1 MDYIQRVDNPVYCE
15 GVMDLFEAIK
25 NRRSIRR
32 FEDRPVPEELI
43 RKIVEAGQWAPSAC
57 NRQDWKFIVVERAE
71 VKEKILRETTA
82 HFVGR
87 APLLIFVV
95 YSNRTDNLE
104 YNDHLLSAAMAAQN
118 MQLAAHALGLG
129 ACCVNNLPIKSRLRK
144 ILNIPRS
151 YEPVALLCMGYPKAI
166 PKPMK
171 RKENLDSILCRDI
184 FSFKNDQPVFDLKLN
199 IKRLVRFIYYRVP
212 ASIKKLLD
220 PIARKFEKKF

>member
-1 MDYIQRVDNPVYCE
+1 MDV
-15 GVMDLFEAIK
+15 FEAIK

-32 FEDRPVPEELI
+32 FEDRPVPEELV

-57 NRQDWKFIVVERAE
+57 NRQAWKFIIVDSRE
-71 VKEKILRETTA
+71 VKNRILKETTA
-82 HFVGR
+82 YFVGK

-104 YNDHLLSAAMAAQN
+104 YKDHLLSAAMAVQN

-129 ACCVNNLPIKSRLRK
+129 ACCINNLPVKSRLRK

-151 YEPVALLCMGYPKAI
+151 YDPVALLCMGYPKTV

-171 RKENLDSILCRDI
+171 RKEDLDGILCRNG
-184 FSFKNDQPVFDLKLN
+184 FNFKNKQPAIDVKLYLK
-199 IKRLVRFIYYRVP
+199 RVTRFLYYRCP
-212 ASIKKLLD
+212 APVKKLMD
-220 PIARKFEKKF
+220 PLARKFEKKFED